1 LRFEIPISLV
11 QNHRFSKNFLKF
23 DIENQESIMESQ
35 TLNFLYA
42 TEMSA
47 FGSPAHQLRRAR
59 MMQMLTAPVS
69 QDGLGLNPAQVQDK
83 TAAAT
88 LSVCKV
94 LYNRSFEPNAV
105 GHELFQLLVW
115 KHIHLGTCES
125 CARCSTWGESVSRLT
140 HPSSPSQPPVP
151 LRG

>member
-1 LRFEIPISLV
+1 LATRWPQQRRPTFPSTFAIRNSDFSSKPL
-11 QNHRFSKNFLKF
+11 HRFSKNFLKF
-23 DIENQESIMESQ
+23 DIENQESTMESQ
-35 TLNFLYA
+35 TPNFLCA
-42 TEMSA
+42 TDMPA
-47 FGSPAHQLRRAR
+47 FGSPAYQLRRAR
-59 MMQMLTAPVS
+59 EMQMLTAPVS

-115 KHIHLGTCES
+115 KHIHLSTCES
-125 CARCSTWGESVSRLT
+125 CAL
-140 HPSSPSQPPVP
+140 P
-151 LRG
+151 RGANLFPD